1 MKKLMSLISTGRLMD
16 ASALL
21 MAQILAGCLLDGS
34 ALMMAQTVLKSH

>member
-16 ASALL
+16 ASALV

-34 ALMMAQTVLKSH
+34 AFMLAQTVLKSH